1 MILLLHVD
9 AEQSAVIQVLL
20 PVVWYAGSIGR
31 RMLLW
36 ELGMHDWISFDYWC
50 FSGSASLFS
59 QDPSKY

>member
-20 PVVWYAGSIGR
+20 PVVWYADSIGR

-36 ELGMHDWISFDYWC
+36 ELGMND
-50 FSGSASLFS
+50 
-59 QDPSKY
+59 